1 MDILKALI
9 LTFPITLGLNSNLCS
24 QDFPLKSFEY
34 YHFEDRPL
42 NPFEL
47 NKYDSIVL
55 YDSFNYFLE
64 NSNDAELLKF
74 LKWLGLSYAMQIELI
89 NLIITKYPNNESFLL
104 NNLDLIAAHPNS
116 IRPND
121 INNYP
126 IASKIVKDTTLSL
139 KLGEFLVNSDYTKSF
154 IQKKEIIETKKN
166 YFVNLIENYSNKSN
180 NDSVK
185 IKCKDIISSLNILK
199 IQSIN
204 LIEKMD

>member
-1 MDILKALI
+1 M
-9 LTFPITLGLNSNLCS
+9 
-24 QDFPLKSFEY
+24 
-34 YHFEDRPL
+34 
-42 NPFEL
+42 
-47 NKYDSIVL
+47 
-55 YDSFNYFLE
+55 
-64 NSNDAELLKF
+64 
-74 LKWLGLSYAMQIELI
+74 KWPGLSYAMQIELI

>member
-1 MDILKALI
+1 M
-9 LTFPITLGLNSNLCS
+9 
-24 QDFPLKSFEY
+24 
-34 YHFEDRPL
+34 
-42 NPFEL
+42 
-47 NKYDSIVL
+47 
-55 YDSFNYFLE
+55 
-64 NSNDAELLKF
+64 
-74 LKWLGLSYAMQIELI
+74 KWLGLSYAMQIELI

-126 IASKIVKDTTLSL
+126 IASKIVKDTTPSL

-166 YFVNLIENYSNKSN
+166 YFVILIENYSNKSN

>member
-1 MDILKALI
+1 M
-9 LTFPITLGLNSNLCS
+9 
-24 QDFPLKSFEY
+24 
-34 YHFEDRPL
+34 
-42 NPFEL
+42 
-47 NKYDSIVL
+47 
-55 YDSFNYFLE
+55 
-64 NSNDAELLKF
+64 LKF
-74 LKWLGLSYAMQIELI
+74 LKWPGLSYAMQIELI

-166 YFVNLIENYSNKSN
+166 YFVILIENYSNKSN

>member
-1 MDILKALI
+1 MMK
-9 LTFPITLGLNSNLCS
+9 N
-24 QDFPLKSFEY
+24 Q
-34 YHFEDRPL
+34 
-42 NPFEL
+42 
-47 NKYDSIVL
+47 
-55 YDSFNYFLE
+55 
-64 NSNDAELLKF
+64 KF
-74 LKWLGLSYAMQIELI
+74 LKWPGLSYAMQIELI

-166 YFVNLIENYSNKSN
+166 YFVILIENYSNKSN

>member
-1 MDILKALI
+1 M
-9 LTFPITLGLNSNLCS
+9 
-24 QDFPLKSFEY
+24 
-34 YHFEDRPL
+34 
-42 NPFEL
+42 
-47 NKYDSIVL
+47 
-55 YDSFNYFLE
+55 
-64 NSNDAELLKF
+64 LKF
-74 LKWLGLSYAMQIELI
+74 LKWPGLSYAMQIELI

>member
-1 MDILKALI
+1 
-9 LTFPITLGLNSNLCS
+9 
-24 QDFPLKSFEY
+24 
-34 YHFEDRPL
+34 
-42 NPFEL
+42 
-47 NKYDSIVL
+47 
-55 YDSFNYFLE
+55 
-64 NSNDAELLKF
+64 
-74 LKWLGLSYAMQIELI
+74 MQIELI